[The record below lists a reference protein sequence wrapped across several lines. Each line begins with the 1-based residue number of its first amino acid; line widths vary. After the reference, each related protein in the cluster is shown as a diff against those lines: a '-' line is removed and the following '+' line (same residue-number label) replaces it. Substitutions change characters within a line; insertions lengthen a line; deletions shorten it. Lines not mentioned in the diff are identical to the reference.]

1 MSHSIQKICT
11 DVYTDYKYNVI
22 VTIINQQ
29 PISTLINQQPISHE
43 FTYWTLSSAE
53 VSSIHVLLLLF
64 YFSSTLQ

>member
-53 VSSIHVLLLLF
+53 VSSIRIVIIILF
-64 YFSSTLQ
+64 

>member
-43 FTYWTLSSAE
+43 FTYWTLSSADRGI
-53 VSSIHVLLLLF
+53 VNTRIAIIILF
-64 YFSSTLQ
+64 